1 MAIAVQRRRSRALAL
16 ATGAAALAGLWTVSS
31 TAQTLPPTPPKPRP
45 EALPKDLPKA
55 LQERLEVCGACH
67 GEGGTSRME
76 NVPSLA
82 GQPALFL
89 TNQLIL
95 MREKLRR
102 VEAME
107 PFVRGLKDDEIV
119 ALAKHYAGLTP
130 QAGDETVDQAAVARG
145 AELAERLRCVSCH
158 GPQLEGQEQ
167 IPRLIPQRLDYLV
180 KSLTEYRD
188 GKRYGV
194 DTSMNGVMYQVSD
207 RDIRALAHYLGSLR

>member
-1 MAIAVQRRRSRALAL
+1 MAIAMQAWRSRALPL
-16 ATGAAALAGLWTVSS
+16 AIGVAAIAAGLWVGTAS
-31 TAQTLPPTPPKPRP
+31 AQTLK
-45 EALPKDLPKA
+45 
-55 LQERLEVCGACH
+55 ERLEACGACH
-67 GEGGTSRME
+67 GENGTSKME

-107 PFVRGLKDDEIV
+107 PFVKGLKDEEIA
-119 ALAKHYAGLTP
+119 ALAEHYAKLTP
-130 QAGDETVDQAAVARG
+130 EPGDEGVDQAAVARG

-158 GPQLEGQEQ
+158 GAQFEGHQQ

-207 RDIRALAHYLGSLR
+207 RDIRALVHYLGSLR